1 MTEQLIAP
9 AQTVGLTRGLIRA
22 CRPKQ
27 WAKNGLVF
35 IAPGAA
41 GVLTHWIPLLHA
53 IAAFVLFSMA
63 SAGTYLINDIL
74 DVESDRRH
82 PTKRNRPI
90 AAGVVP
96 VPIAWGAAVVLI
108 GTSVAFALLRDWQF
122 GLVIGLYVVLT
133 TIYSTWMKH
142 QPVLDLVGL
151 SAGFILRL
159 LGGAYATQV
168 PISDW
173 FLIISCFGALFIA
186 TCKRQAE
193 RMELGPDAGS
203 IRPTLAVYSDQYLN
217 YLKSVSTAAV
227 LISYCLFAVDRAHQ
241 YVNPPHHVLPS
252 HAAATWI
259 EISILPFI
267 VAILRYALLV
277 DQGKGSAP
285 EEVVMTDRVLQI
297 VGLVW
302 VALVGVSVYVGLY
315 VH

>member
-9 AQTVGLTRGLIRA
+9 VETFGLTRGLIRA

-35 IAPGAA
+35 VAPGAA

-90 AAGVVP
+90 ASGVVP
-96 VPIAWGAAVVLI
+96 IPIAWVTAVCLI
-108 GTSVAFALLRDWQF
+108 GVAVAFSLMRDWQF
-122 GLVIGLYVVLT
+122 GLVVGLYVVLT

-142 QPVLDLVGL
+142 QPILDLVGL

-159 LGGAYATQV
+159 LGGAYATKV
-168 PISDW
+168 AISDW

-193 RMELGPDAGS
+193 RLELGADAGS

-227 LISYCLFAVDRAHQ
+227 LISYCMFAVDRAHT
-241 YVNPPHHVLPS
+241 YAIHDA
-252 HAAATWI
+252 HAAAMWI

-285 EEVVMTDRVLQI
+285 EEVIMTDRVLQI

-302 VALVGVSVYVGLY
+302 VIVVGVSVYV
-315 VH
+315 H